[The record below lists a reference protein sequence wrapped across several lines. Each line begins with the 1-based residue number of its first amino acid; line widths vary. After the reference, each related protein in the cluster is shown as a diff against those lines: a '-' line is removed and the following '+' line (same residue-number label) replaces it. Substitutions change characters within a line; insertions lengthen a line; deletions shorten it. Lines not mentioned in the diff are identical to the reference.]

1 VTEQVRVSVV
11 IPTYNRRDV
20 VGEAIG
26 SALAQDVPGME
37 VLVVDDGS
45 TDGTATELTREYAA
59 EPRVRVIQCPNG
71 GPPAARN
78 NGVAH
83 ARGEYLALLDSDDV
97 WLPGYLASQ
106 LELLSASG
114 ADLVI
119 ANGAMQDQDGAWV
132 QLFEHPEWVLPDST
146 AAMCT
151 GTWILP
157 SCTVMRLEVA
167 RILRFDEAF
176 RMCDDTEFMFRFN
189 EAGYRCIGNP
199 QVLARY
205 RALWAGRGDGGP
217 AGARQLCTDRDYL
230 LLAVYRV
237 WQHHSR
243 THPEV
248 LRRGPLFDRQF
259 GELLLRNSRV
269 ADAYPHLLRYW
280 RARPYSPAALLLL
293 LRALGGV
300 RRG

>member
-1 VTEQVRVSVV
+1 MTEPVRVSVV

-20 VGEAIG
+20 IVTAIG
-26 SALAQDVPGME
+26 SALAQDVPGIE

-45 TDGTATELTREYAA
+45 TDGTAAELSREHAA
-59 EPRVRVIQCPNG
+59 EPRVRVIRRPNG

-78 NGVAH
+78 TGIDH

-132 QLFEHPEWVLPDST
+132 HLFEHPLFVLPDST
-146 AAMCT
+146 AAMCK
-151 GTWILP
+151 GTWMLP

-167 RILRFDEAF
+167 RTLRFDEAF

-189 EAGYRCIGNP
+189 EAGYRCVGNP
-199 QVLARY
+199 QMLARY
-205 RALWAGRGDGGP
+205 RALWADGGDGGP
-217 AGARQLCTDRDYL
+217 AGARQLCTDHDYVL
-230 LLAVYRV
+230 LSNYRV

-243 THPEV
+243 AHPEV
-248 LRRGPLFDRQF
+248 LRRGPAFDREF
-259 GELLLRNSRV
+259 GELLLRNSRA

-280 RARPYSPAALLLL
+280 QARPYSPAALRLA
-293 LRALGGV
+293 LRALIAA
-300 RRG
+300 RRR